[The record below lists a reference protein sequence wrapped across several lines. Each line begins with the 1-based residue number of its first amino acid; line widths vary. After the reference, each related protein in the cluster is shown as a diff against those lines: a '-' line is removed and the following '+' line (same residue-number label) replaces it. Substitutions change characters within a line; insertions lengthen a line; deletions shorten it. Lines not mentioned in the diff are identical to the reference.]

1 MKRNKVKRNNNYLWF
16 YGLIFILILSLNI
29 GFSAYQNKLTI
40 ENISAIVRIDKDI
53 RITSIGVNS
62 TNNATSLYDEYN
74 TFNISGS
81 VKLDNADSYVIY
93 EVEVYNLGNVPMGMR
108 GYNR

>member
-62 TNNATSLYDEYN
+62 ANNATSLYEE
-74 TFNISGS
+74 F
-81 VKLDNADSYVIY
+81 
-93 EVEVYNLGNVPMGMR
+93 PMHLR
-108 GYNR
+108 YFANELRILSQ